1 MPLPRTQN
9 TVVLLCDC
17 GTKSHSVF
25 ISKLVFDEP
34 NMLYEIVQ
42 IPEQQTL
49 WARIKQAFNLILTQ
63 GQNRAIDNAD
73 QCQKGQCRGPAHHG
87 VGEQGGW
94 NTNQAIDTH
103 FGHYTREQKGHHRGR
118 FAIGIGQP
126 GMQGEQG

>member
-49 WARIKQAFNLILTQ
+49 WARIKQAFNLILGREIVVSDTVITQ
-63 GQNRAIDNAD
+63 EQAD
-73 QCQKGQCRGPAHHG
+73 ELCAFFQEVHNVKGS
-87 VGEQGGW
+87 
-94 NTNQAIDTH
+94 T
-103 FGHYTREQKGHHRGR
+103 
-118 FAIGIGQP
+118 
-126 GMQGEQG
+126 